1 MLKTFYERIVLAHPL
16 KVLFF
21 LSLFVVFFAFGA
33 TKLEIDASSNTLL
46 LQNDSDLQFTR
57 KVAKE
62 FQTQDILLIAFS
74 PKSYL
79 LSQETLSAIDGIS
92 KELLALNKI
101 DSVTSILNVPL
112 LESSNK
118 PIKELITDIPTLE
131 KGTLDKELVKK
142 EFLSSPLYTNNLVSK
157 DFKTTAIVI
166 NLKEDKKYQELI
178 KEKNKFKKD
187 DTQLNKT
194 LIKIKEHR
202 DRERVLDHHFIKN
215 IRSIIQNHN
224 SDGKLFLG
232 GVKMVADDLISFV
245 KNDLRMYGSILFG
258 LLVVILWII
267 FREIRWVVIPII
279 ICCASILATSG
290 ILGFLGWEV
299 TVVSS
304 NFISL
309 QLIITISIV
318 LHLIVRYR
326 ELVLKHPEFSQHEL
340 VLETI
345 LSKANPSFYA
355 ILTTIVG
362 FSSLIFSKILP
373 IINLGWMM
381 SSGIAMSLFIAFIL
395 FPAIL
400 VKLPISKPY
409 TTFENN
415 FTPTKFLANWVEHH
429 GGKIIIGSVI
439 VVIFNITGASQL
451 IVENSF
457 INYFKQDTEI
467 YQGMKVIDQKLGGTT
482 PLDLIVKFKD
492 EKKPLQAKKKNT
504 DDEFASFDNEFASSK
519 DENQYWFTL
528 NKMQKIMQIHD
539 YLDSK
544 PEIGNVQSL
553 ATLLKIGKISNN
565 GKELDNFQL
574 ALLYNKLPSE
584 FKKLIMDPYLNIDKN
599 EIRFAT
605 RIVDSSP
612 ELRRDKLIKELNR
625 ELKKIIKPELASF
638 RLSNLMI
645 LYNNMLQSLFESQI
659 LTLGLVFVL
668 LFIMFL
674 FMFKSLKLSII
685 AMISNIVPIGVIF
698 GFMGW
703 FNIPLDL
710 MTITI
715 AAISLGIGVDDTI
728 HYIHRYKEEFQKD
741 GDYIKSMHRCHNSI
755 GFAMY
760 YTSFVVMM
768 GFSVLVL
775 SNFLPTIYF
784 GLLTVLV
791 MFMVLLGALLL
802 LPKLLIF
809 VGQKSKGK
817 FL

>member
-1 MLKTFYERIVLAHPL
+1 MLKTFYEKIVLTHPL

-21 LSLFVVFFAFGA
+21 LSIFVVFFAFGA
-33 TKLEIDASSNTLL
+33 TKLEIDASSSTLL
-46 LQNDSDLQFTR
+46 LENDKDLQFTR
-57 KVAKE
+57 DVAKE
-62 FQTQDILLIAFS
+62 FKTQDILLIAFS

-79 LSQETLSAIDGIS
+79 LSQVTLATLDTIS
-92 KELLALNKI
+92 KELLNLDKI
-101 DSVTSILNVPL
+101 DSVTSILNAPL
-112 LESSNK
+112 LESSDK
-118 PIKELITDIPTLE
+118 PIKDLIADIPTLE
-131 KGTLDKELVKK
+131 KGILDKELVKK
-142 EFLSSPLYTNNLVSK
+142 EFLSSPIYTNNLVSK

-166 NLKEDKKYQELI
+166 TLKEDQKYKELI
-178 KEKNKFKKD
+178 EEKNTLKKGNKR
-187 DTQLNKT
+187 LNET
-194 LIKIKEHR
+194 LIKIKNYR
-202 DRERVLDHHFIKN
+202 DEERALNHSFIKN
-215 IRSIIQNHN
+215 VRSIIQSHK

-232 GVKMVADDLISFV
+232 GVNMVADDLVSFV
-245 KNDLRMYGSILFG
+245 KNDLSLYGSILLG
-258 LLVVILWII
+258 LLVLILWII
-267 FREIRWVVIPII
+267 FREIRWVVIPIV
-279 ICCASILATSG
+279 ICCVSILTTSG
-290 ILGFLGWEV
+290 ILGYFGWEV

-318 LHLIVRYR
+318 LHLVVRYR
-326 ELVLKHPEFSQHEL
+326 ELVLKYPEFSQKEL

-345 LSKANPSFYA
+345 LSKASPSFYA
-355 ILTTIVG
+355 ILTTVVG
-362 FSSLIFSKILP
+362 FSSLIFSNILP

-381 SSGIAMSLFIAFIL
+381 SSGIAMSLFLAFIL

-409 TTFENN
+409 RTFEDS

-439 VVIFNITGASQL
+439 VFIFNITGASQL

-457 INYFKQDTEI
+457 INYFKQHTEI

-492 EKKPLQAKKKNT
+492 EKKPLESKNKN
-504 DDEFASFDNEFASSK
+504 DEFASFDNEFTAGK
-519 DENQYWFTL
+519 DENQYWFTP
-528 NKMQKIMQIHD
+528 NKMQKIMEIHD

-553 ATLLKIGKISNN
+553 ATLLKVGKISNN

-574 ALLYNKLPSE
+574 ALLYNKLPLE
-584 FKKLIMDPYLNIDKN
+584 FKKLIMEPYLNIEKN

-605 RIVDSSP
+605 RIVDSNP
-612 ELRRDKLIKELNR
+612 QLRRDDLIKELNR
-625 ELKKIIKPELASF
+625 ELKEIINPELASF

-659 LTLGLVFVL
+659 LTLGLVLVL

-674 FMFKSLKLSII
+674 FMFKSFKLSIV
-685 AMISNIVPIGVIF
+685 AMIANIVPLGVIF

-728 HYIHRYKEEFQKD
+728 HYIHRYKEEFQED
-741 GDYIKSMHRCHNSI
+741 GNYIKTMHRCHNSI

-760 YTSFVVMM
+760 YTSFVIMM

-791 MFMVLLGALLL
+791 MFMVLLGDLLL
-802 LPKLLIF
+802 LPKLLIMF
-809 VGQKSKGK
+809 GQKSKGK